1 MNLQESHFYLVVP
14 PGLEKLAYGEFKL
27 KWSEINPESPIPDL
41 ILRPGGLEFKTDLS
55 LGCSLN
61 YYLKIPTR
69 NLLVIDE
76 FKCRDFPKLFK
87 KISKMSWRDYLI
99 GQFPDIKISSKK
111 SKLFDSRRIIETTL
125 DGIKKYYKGQPPKEK
140 DQEKINDLPPT
151 VLFIRFNEDLCT
163 ISIDTGGEPLFKRS
177 YRPFI
182 EKAPLRENLA
192 SALVFQLKNF
202 LAEENPLHLIDP
214 MCGSGT
220 FLIEAGQFWHPNT
233 SRDYSFNYFP
243 CLKKSNS
250 PKPHSLKGTW
260 YSEFHGFDKERK
272 AIETCHKN
280 NKILDQEILFGEK
293 DLFENIENLTIK
305 NPDNSVIIC
314 NPPYGERIK
323 TEEDPIQFLNKALIK
338 MTEAYNPLLL
348 GILFLREKC
357 LKIKAPKN
365 YKIVNS
371 IDFQNGGIDVS
382 FLTIKKG

>member
-14 PGLEKLAYGEFKL
+14 PGLEKLAYAEFKL
-27 KWSEINPESPIPDL
+27 KWSEIHPESPIPDL
-41 ILRPGGLEFKTDLS
+41 IQRPGGLEFKTDLS

-69 NLLVIDE
+69 NLLVIGE

-87 KISKMSWRDYLI
+87 KISKISWRDFLI
-99 GQFPDIKISSKK
+99 GQFPDIKVSSKK
-111 SKLFDSRRIIETTL
+111 SKLFDSRRIIETTI

-140 DQEKINDLPPT
+140 DQQKLKELPPT
-151 VLFIRFNEDLCT
+151 GLFLRFNEDLCT

-192 SALVFQLKNF
+192 SALVFQLKNS
-202 LAEENPLHLIDP
+202 LANEQPLQLIDP

-233 SRDYSFNYFP
+233 SRDYSFKYFP
-243 CLKKSNS
+243 CLKTSNF
-250 PKPHSLKGTW
+250 PKTHSLKGTW
-260 YSEFHGFDKERK
+260 YDEFLGFDKDSK
-272 AIETCHKN
+272 AIETCLKN
-280 NKILDQEILFGEK
+280 NKILNQEILFKMK
-293 DLFENIENLTIK
+293 DLFEKIEKPPIK
-305 NPDNSVIIC
+305 NHENSVIIC

-323 TEEDPIQFLNKALIK
+323 TEEDPIHLLNKALIK
-338 MTEAYNPLLL
+338 ITEDYEPLLL
-348 GILFLREKC
+348 GILFPREKC

-365 YKIVNS
+365 YKISNS
-371 IDFQNGGIDVS
+371 IEFQNGGIDVS